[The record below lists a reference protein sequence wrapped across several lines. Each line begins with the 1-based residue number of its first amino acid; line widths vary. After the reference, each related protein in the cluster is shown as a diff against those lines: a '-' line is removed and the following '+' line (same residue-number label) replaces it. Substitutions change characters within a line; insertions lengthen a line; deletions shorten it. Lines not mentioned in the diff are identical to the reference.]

1 MQLVVKIAG
10 GLAAVYVAVAVLMAL
25 LQDRLLFPRWAVGSG
40 VPLPATAEQLVVEA
54 GSGETPVGVHLPP
67 AAEPGTG
74 TRLLLGFGGNAWS
87 ANDLAVHLHELFPDR
102 DVVALHYRGY
112 GPSTGRPTARAL
124 RDDALA
130 IHDAAVARLAPEKIV
145 AVGLSLGAGPAAHLA
160 RQRDLT
166 GLILVTPFDTLTALA
181 RDHYPWLPVRL
192 LLRHRMDVAGAL
204 AAAPT
209 PVAVIAA
216 EDDTVVPPDR
226 TAAVRRS
233 ARTLVLDRVIAGAGH
248 NDIYGREAYRRAMR
262 DALSLIEAHGP
273 NG

>member
-1 MQLVVKIAG
+1 MLLVVKIAG
-10 GLAAVYVAVAVLMAL
+10 SLAAVYVAVAVLMAL
-25 LQDRLLFPRWAVGSG
+25 LQDRLLFPRWAVGPG
-40 VPLPATAEQLVVEA
+40 APLPATAEQFGINVGA
-54 GSGETPVGVHLPP
+54 GDTLVGVHLPAAGEP
-67 AAEPGTG
+67 GAEP
-74 TRLLLGFGGNAWS
+74 RLLLGFGGNAWH

-102 DVVALHYRGY
+102 DVVACHYRGY
-112 GPSTGRPTARAL
+112 GPSTGRPTARAI

-130 IHDAAVARLAPEKIV
+130 IHDAVVARLAPDGIV

-181 RDHYPWLPVRL
+181 RDHYPWLPVGL

-204 AAAPT
+204 AATPT

-216 EDDTVVPPDR
+216 EDDTLVPAER

-233 ARTLVLDRVIAGAGH
+233 ARTLVLDRVIAEAGH
-248 NDIYGREAYRRAMR
+248 NDIYGRDAYRRAMR

-273 NG
+273 TR